1 MDLPLNE
8 YSITEIIEIGKIPI
22 VANQIANTAVIK
34 MNKKYNKRE
43 AIEKIQNIQNEFN
56 RIFRNKSKL
65 ANDLLKHEVL
75 FNNYSQKNKMI
86 LKDLKNKIKL
96 QKLENTDKSEQN
108 FTNIQIVK
116 NKNYKIKQ
124 LITTNRIILIVNVI
138 LLILLFT
145 FLFLSLI
152 KFNNL
157 RTLRR

>member
-34 MNKKYNKRE
+34 MNKKYTKRE

>member
-34 MNKKYNKRE
+34 MNKKYTKRE

-96 QKLENTDKSEQN
+96 QKLENTNKSEQN

>member
-34 MNKKYNKRE
+34 MNKKYTKRE

-108 FTNIQIVK
+108 FANIQIVK

-124 LITTNRIILIVNVI
+124 LITTNRLILIVNVI

>member
-34 MNKKYNKRE
+34 MNKKYTKRE

-108 FTNIQIVK
+108 FANIQIVK